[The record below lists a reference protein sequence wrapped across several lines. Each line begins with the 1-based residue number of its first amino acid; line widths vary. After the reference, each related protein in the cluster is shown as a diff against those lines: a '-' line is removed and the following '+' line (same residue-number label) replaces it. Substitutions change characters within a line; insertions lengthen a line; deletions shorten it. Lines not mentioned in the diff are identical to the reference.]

1 MDIMG
6 ASNASRRLVL
16 PKSNAIEF
24 IQSVMWAVISL
35 GIILILSLF
44 GVVAV
49 RQGRVGVEDFI
60 LILIHILL
68 NASAHTWEATTLIIN
83 MCKCKSFNI

>member
-24 IQSVMWAVISL
+24 IQSVMWAAISF

-49 RQGRVGVEDFI
+49 RQGRVGV